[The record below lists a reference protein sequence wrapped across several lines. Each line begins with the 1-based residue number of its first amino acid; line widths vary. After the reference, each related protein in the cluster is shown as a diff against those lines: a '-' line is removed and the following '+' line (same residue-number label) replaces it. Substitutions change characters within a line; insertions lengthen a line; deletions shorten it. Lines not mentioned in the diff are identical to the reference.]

1 MAKLSH
7 SGAKPQA
14 GKITCAQLLRR
25 AVFRLQRADLYYG
38 HGTEHAMD
46 DAAELLAH
54 ARRLRRP
61 LLAKDMALPVSAL
74 VQERFKALLD
84 RRINERMPVVYLTHR
99 CWFAGLPLYIDERV
113 LIPRSPIAELIEQR
127 FAPWVAG
134 RSVKRIVDLGT
145 GSGCIAL
152 ACAEAF
158 PAARVDAVDIS
169 PEALEVARINRAAL
183 GLTRR
188 VRLVRSDF
196 FQGLE
201 GRRYDIIVSN
211 PPYVGTAE
219 FNGLPAEYG
228 HEPAAALRSGSDGMD
243 AVRVLLREAPLH
255 LTEHGVLIVEVGNTE
270 TRVRRAF
277 PGLPFVWLSFARGG
291 GGVFL
296 LTAAALRAAGSK
308 QLRL

>member
-7 SGAKPQA
+7 SGTKPRA
-14 GKITCAQLLRR
+14 GRITCAQLLQR
-25 AVFRLQRADLYYG
+25 AVNRLQRADLHYG
-38 HGTEHAMD
+38 HGTEHPMD

-61 LLAKDMALPVSAL
+61 LQARDMALPISPL
-74 VQERFKALLD
+74 VQQRFKELLD
-84 RRINERMPVVYLTHR
+84 RRIRERVPVVYLTHR

-127 FAPWVAG
+127 FAPWVIAA
-134 RSVKRIVDLGT
+134 SVKRIVDLGT

-169 PEALEVARINRAAL
+169 PEALAVARINRQAL

-188 VRLVRSDF
+188 VRLITSDF

-228 HEPAAALRSGSDGMD
+228 HEPAAALRSGKDGMD
-243 AVRVLLREAPLH
+243 AVRVLLREAPQH
-255 LTEHGVLIVEVGNTE
+255 LTDHGVLVVEVGNTE

-277 PGLPFVWLSFARGG
+277 PRLPFVWLSFARGG

-296 LTAAALRAAGSK
+296 LTAAALRAAG
-308 QLRL
+308 